1 MTFYQPIRF
10 FSSFKGSVLLSF
22 LLLSFLLIGR
32 TEAQPIIS
40 IGSETACAGSVIT
53 VPITVQNF
61 YDVGAVS
68 LEIQFPAANISYSGF
83 NSSALSGSLI
93 VNNPSVGGVPQGRVL
108 VSWFSL
114 TPVNIGSGL
123 LMNLTFLV
131 PINATFTSVPL
142 TFNLAV
148 AGQCELADGDAEV
161 ILNTVFNNGGI
172 NRRAGPT
179 ISSQP
184 NVNLSVSDRGNVS
197 LPVVVVGT
205 GLSYQWEV
213 LSTGST
219 SWQSVSGSIYSGDTT
234 PSLSISRASA
244 AINNYQYR
252 LRINWGC
259 GPPTYAGPYTLT
271 VQPSVVSVTL
281 GGISGIC
288 AQSIVAMPIVVEN
301 FVNIGAVSQTIQ
313 YNPDSLRYLGFTFNN
328 TALSGNLIVN
338 SPFPGRI
345 LTSWY
350 SLSPLNIVS
359 GEYLQIE
366 FEVLL
371 PGSATVYWDTTESWY
386 NEIADVLT
394 GEIVPID
401 FFHNGTISAIPNSIQ
416 PQLFTADSL
425 FHCGDSLVLDA
436 GTGYSR
442 YEWSS
447 GDTTQSKAVRSTG
460 WHRVRV
466 YDGVCSVE
474 DSVFVSLINIP
485 RDTVICSGSSTL
497 LSVPDIRIPSVVW
510 STGDTT
516 SSITVSPTQTTTYY
530 VTVSN
535 GIHSCVDSLTV
546 TVTDALRIA
555 DQFVCIGDTTE
566 IPVLVTKLDDIAAI
580 SMAVAF
586 DSTTMDFVG
595 YAHLHP
601 ALQSAQIGSLG
612 NQIRLGWFGIEPIN
626 LSNDTLVRLRF
637 VFSGSGSVVFDTS
650 DPANCEIVNDVLD
663 IVPFCFEG
671 GSMSPADPVQIIS
684 SPTGPFVFYEHDT
697 VELSVQSIGARV
709 HEWQWFNSN
718 SGQWQSAAGIPGYSG
733 VGSSRIVIEDIAYSR
748 PQTRLRLRLNNGC
761 SDVFSP
767 EFVLEVQQRLRV
779 EAMPAVGCSGDT
791 LEIPVR
797 IWGARELGA
806 ITMSLLS
813 LPQSLTYAEWVRV
826 HPSTQAAGWQ
836 MAMLNGDIRCAW
848 FSTQS
853 ASIADGDTLGVFRL
867 VALSGTPLIWDVQNP
882 GHNEYADA
890 DGNLIECSYLNASI
904 ATLALPQPQLMASNM
919 AFCPGGSSALWVQ
932 EIGGQGQN
940 GWVYEWLRD
949 GQLVFT
955 SNSDSAYVVS
965 VPGLYRVQVTAPNG
979 CRAWTDSL
987 FITASQ
993 ISSTTLNPVICAPT
1007 TFVSGG
1013 QTFSSSGTYQLTLVN
1028 AVGCD
1033 SLITIHLI
1041 VNEPSDSTLSVAI
1054 CSPSSYAFN
1063 GQNYS
1068 ATGVYS
1074 ATLTNAEGCD
1084 SVVILNLT
1092 VNQPVSTQL
1101 NETIC
1106 APLCYQVG
1114 GQDFCASGQYT
1125 ITLTSSLGCDSVVQ
1139 LGLTVQN
1146 CNRINGVLRYKNAAL
1161 TPMSRSSVNLL
1172 TQARVIV
1179 ATDSTNALGQ
1189 FQLNG
1194 YPSGN
1199 YILSGQS
1206 SLNWGGVNATD
1217 AILIARSYNLITP
1230 LTGLNLLAADV
1241 NTSGTVNVTDA
1252 IILTRRYSFN
1262 LLSLPS
1268 GNWCFEN
1275 LSINATGQPLQQNL
1289 MALCFGDVNGS
1300 NALMGQRLGSG
1311 LSWGDYRS
1319 DLVNERGSLL
1329 RFPIYLSGISR
1340 MGAMSL
1346 AIQLPEGVQ
1355 LLNARNLMSNGNFSF
1370 GQEGSEMRMAW
1381 FDVDGFGIHADQP
1394 IMEWEL
1400 SCQDCDWGD
1409 VLNRMK
1415 ILEHSE
1421 LADELGAV
1429 RIGAQLHRPFY
1440 SKSIDGQPTRMN
1452 VYPNPGSGMFH
1463 VNGPAIHLRIRDVSG
1478 KELVQLPASGFDTKV
1493 NLQHLSDGVYMLE
1506 VETLAGME
1514 YHRLVVKK

>member
-1 MTFYQPIRF
+1 MNKFLHCF
-10 FSSFKGSVLLSF
+10 FILCF
-22 LLLSFLLIGR
+22 
-32 TEAQPIIS
+32 S
-40 IGSETACAGSVIT
+40 I
-53 VPITVQNF
+53 
-61 YDVGAVS
+61 
-68 LEIQFPAANISYSGF
+68 
-83 NSSALSGSLI
+83 
-93 VNNPSVGGVPQGRVL
+93 
-108 VSWFSL
+108 
-114 TPVNIGSGL
+114 
-123 LMNLTFLV
+123 
-131 PINATFTSVPL
+131 
-142 TFNLAV
+142 
-148 AGQCELADGDAEV
+148 
-161 ILNTVFNNGGI
+161 VFNNVEAQVGV
-172 NRRAGPT
+172 R
-179 ISSQP
+179 
-184 NVNLSVSDRGNVS
+184 LGNVARS
-197 LPVVVVGT
+197 CE
-205 GLSYQWEV
+205 Q
-213 LSTGST
+213 
-219 SWQSVSGSIYSGDTT
+219 DT
-234 PSLSISRASA
+234 
-244 AINNYQYR
+244 
-252 LRINWGC
+252 
-259 GPPTYAGPYTLT
+259 
-271 VQPSVVSVTL
+271 VSVPV
-281 GGISGIC
+281 S
-288 AQSIVAMPIVVEN
+288 VDN
-301 FVNIGAVSQTIQ
+301 FSNIGAVSFTIA
-313 YNPDSLRYLGFTFNN
+313 YNPDSLSFLGISYSHPGI
-328 TALSGNLIVN
+328 LSSNLIVN
-338 SPFPGRI
+338 SPMPGRI
-345 LTSWY
+345 ISSWY
-350 SLSPLNIVS
+350 SLSPLNILS
-359 GEYLQIE
+359 GDYLHLD
-366 FEVLL
+366 FEALL
-371 PGSATVYWDTTESWY
+371 PGSSGVYWDTTENWY
-386 NEIADVLT
+386 NEIADVST
-394 GEIVPID
+394 GETVPID
-401 FFHNGTISAIPNSIQ
+401 FFHNGTISTISNSIQ
-416 PQLFTADSL
+416 PQLFTVDSL

-436 GTGYSR
+436 GIGYSR

-447 GDTTQSKAVRSTG
+447 GDTTHTKIVRYTG

-466 YDGVCSVE
+466 YDGLCSVE
-474 DSVFVSLINIP
+474 DSVFVSIIDFEAET

-497 LSVPDIRIPSVVW
+497 LNVQGIRIPLMNTATSFSVRLTVNMSQFLGPIASNGMRIGGNFGDVGGTINGITMSLWSPTSPECAMQPIGDSLWTTEVVFPTSALGSAVLFKFINGNWGNNEGTAVTSISTNGCGFNDGGGNFNRRITLQRGMDLIYCYDSCANCDGSSAQQNEPAAVSW

-535 GIHSCVDSLTV
+535 GIHSCVDSVTV

-566 IPVLVTKLDDIAAI
+566 IPVLVSKLDDIAAI

-612 NQIRLGWFGIEPIN
+612 NQIRLGWFDIQPID

-650 DPANCEIVNDVLD
+650 DPANCEIVNDDLD

-684 SPTGPFVFYEHDT
+684 SPTGPFVLFEHDT

-718 SGQWQSAAGIPGYSG
+718 SGQWQSAAGIPGYTG
-733 VGSSRIVIEDIAYSR
+733 VNSSRIIIEDIAYSR
-748 PQTRLRLRLNNGC
+748 PHTRLRLRLNNGC

-767 EFVLEVQQRLRV
+767 EFMLEVQQRLRV
-779 EAMPAVGCSGDT
+779 EVMPAVGCSGDT

-806 ITMSLLS
+806 ISMSLLS

-836 MAMLNGDIRCAW
+836 MAMLNGDIRCSW
-848 FSTQS
+848 SSIQS

-867 VALSGTPLIWDVQNP
+867 VAVGGTPLIWDAQNP

-890 DGNLIECSYLNASI
+890 GGNLIECSYLDAAIS
-904 ATLALPQPQLMASNM
+904 TLALPQPQLMASNM

-932 EIGGQGQN
+932 EVGGQGQN
-940 GWVYEWLRD
+940 GWVYEWLKD

-955 SNSDSAYVVS
+955 GNSDSAYVVS

-993 ISSTTLNPVICAPT
+993 ISSTTLNPVICAPSV
-1007 TFVSGG
+1007 FVSGG
-1013 QTFSSSGTYQLTLVN
+1013 QPFSSSGTYQLTLVN

-1041 VNEPSDSTLSVAI
+1041 VNEPSDSTLSVEI

-1063 GQNYS
+1063 GQNHS
-1068 ATGVYS
+1068 ETGVYS
-1074 ATLTNAEGCD
+1074 ATLTNAVGCD
-1084 SVVILNLT
+1084 SVLILNLT
-1092 VNQPVSTQL
+1092 VNQPVSTHL
-1101 NETIC
+1101 SETIC
-1106 APLCYQVG
+1106 APSCYQVG
-1114 GQDFCASGQYT
+1114 GQDFCVSGQYT
-1125 ITLTSSLGCDSVVQ
+1125 ITLTNSLGCDSVVQ

-1146 CNRINGVLRYKNAAL
+1146 CNRIDGVLRYRNAAL
-1161 TPMSRSSVNLL
+1161 TPMSRSRVNLL
-1172 TQARVIV
+1172 TQAGVIV

-1194 YPSGN
+1194 YSSGN

-1217 AILIARSYNLITP
+1217 AILIARSYNLVPP

-1241 NTSGTVNVTDA
+1241 NSSGTVNVTDA
-1252 IILTRRYSFN
+1252 VFLTRRYSFN
-1262 LLSLPS
+1262 ILSLPS

-1275 LSINATGQPLQQNL
+1275 LSINATGQPVQQNL

-1319 DLVNERGSLL
+1319 DLMNEGVSSL

-1346 AIQLPEGVQ
+1346 AVQLPVGVQ
-1355 LLNARNLMSNGNFSF
+1355 LSNARNLMSNGNFSF

-1409 VLNRMK
+1409 VLNRMQ

-1429 RIGAQLHRPFY
+1429 RMGAQLHRPFY
-1440 SKSIDGQPTRMN
+1440 SKSVDGQPTRIY

-1493 NLQHLSDGVYMLE
+1493 DLQHLTDGVYMLE

-1514 YHRLVVKK
+1514 FHRLVVKK